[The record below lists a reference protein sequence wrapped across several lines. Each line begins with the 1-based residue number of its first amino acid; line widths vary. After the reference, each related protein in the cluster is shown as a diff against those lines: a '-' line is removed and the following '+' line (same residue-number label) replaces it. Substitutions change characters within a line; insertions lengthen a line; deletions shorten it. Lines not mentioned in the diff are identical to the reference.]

1 MLIFS
6 GSLAGKFYICGAGY
20 LKLSAAIL
28 KGVWV
33 AGYLKT
39 LFGCSGIEFGQFL
52 LHPVAG
58 GIGSIGHGFGFAEV
72 GHGGQGAQEGIDVLR
87 A

>member
-1 MLIFS
+1 MLILS

-20 LKLSAAIL
+20 LK
-28 KGVWV
+28 
-33 AGYLKT
+33 T
-39 LFGCSGIEFGQFL
+39 LFGCPGIEFGQFL
-52 LHPVAG
+52 FHPNAG

-72 GHGGQGAQEGIDVLR
+72 GHGGQEAQEGVDVLR

>member
-39 LFGCSGIEFGQFL
+39 LFGRLRVKCSQFL
-52 LHPVAG
+52 FHPNAG
-58 GIGSIGHGFGFAEV
+58 SIGSIGHGFGFAEV
-72 GHGGQGAQEGIDVLR
+72 GHGGQWAQEGIDVLR